1 METKKT
7 RIVIVTD
14 CIDVAANEIR
24 ATLIAELTQ
33 LGKEQ
38 CVDIEPE
45 IQASEFSLINGSFL
59 VRLMAEVYPPKETIF
74 LVILNP
80 LNTDRKDRARIIG
93 ETNNGFKFVGANTG
107 TLSWLFKDFGIKEI
121 YESSKKGL
129 DGRKFISFGGKYVH
143 APIAAKVASG
153 IPLNSLG
160 EEFDQKKITYIKPE
174 KGTILYIDNFG
185 VSKFFGDL
193 KELEEKDEVEIYV
206 NGDFKCKAIFTQ
218 SMKNLPDKTWTIY
231 PGSSLNL
238 PELGKVRENGAK
250 ELDIKIGDI
259 ITFKKVR

>member
-93 ETNNGFKFVGANTG
+93 ETNNGFKFVG
-107 TLSWLFKDFGIKEI
+107 
-121 YESSKKGL
+121 
-129 DGRKFISFGGKYVH
+129 V
-143 APIAAKVASG
+143 SG
-153 IPLNSLG
+153 CSH
-160 EEFDQKKITYIKPE
+160 Q
-174 KGTILYIDNFG
+174 
-185 VSKFFGDL
+185 
-193 KELEEKDEVEIYV
+193 
-206 NGDFKCKAIFTQ
+206 
-218 SMKNLPDKTWTIY
+218 
-231 PGSSLNL
+231 
-238 PELGKVRENGAK
+238 
-250 ELDIKIGDI
+250 
-259 ITFKKVR
+259 